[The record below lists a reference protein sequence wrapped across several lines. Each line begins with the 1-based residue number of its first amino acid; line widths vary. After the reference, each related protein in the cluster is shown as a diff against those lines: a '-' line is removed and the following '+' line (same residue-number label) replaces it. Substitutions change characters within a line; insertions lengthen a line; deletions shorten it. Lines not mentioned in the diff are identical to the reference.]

1 MRAVD
6 TNVLLR
12 IVVRDHPEQAA
23 KADAY
28 VASGAWVP
36 LIVLV
41 EAVWVM
47 GSVYGLDA
55 AALARAIEMVLD
67 HEHLTVEDPDTVTA
81 ALAHFR
87 KHPSL
92 GFSDVLVLE
101 VARKAGHLPL
111 ATFDR
116 RLARLDGA
124 ERL

>member
-12 IVVRDHPEQAA
+12 VIVRDHPEQAA

-28 VASGAWVP
+28 VASGAWISLV
-36 LIVLV
+36 VLT

-55 AALARAIEMVLD
+55 AALARAIEMILD
-67 HEHLTVEDPDTVTA
+67 HEHLTVEDPETVA
-81 ALAHFR
+81 SALAHFR

-92 GFSDVLVLE
+92 GFSDGLVLE